1 MIELSEDFQGWPIYG
16 LTLREV
22 LKELGFE
29 SKDGLFSISDNS
41 EILDAYPRLLEDDG
55 MGYGVDEQFL
65 TVGDDYVYDTE
76 IDTLR
81 RNYKLL
87 AEGELI
93 PDVESYEK
101 VPVTVRCFNIFREKP
116 TNDKY
121 IKCLNEFLKKDKGK
135 EKEAE

>member
-1 MIELSEDFQGWPIYG
+1 MIELREDFQGWPIYG

-29 SKDGLFSISDNS
+29 TKDGLFSISDDS

-76 IDTLR
+76 IDTLK
-81 RNYKLL
+81 RNYKPL

-93 PDVESYEK
+93 PDIESYEK
-101 VPVTVRCFNIFREKP
+101 VPVSVKCFNVFRENP
-116 TNDKY
+116 TRDRYVNH
-121 IKCLNEFLKKDKGK
+121 LNESLNNSNKK
-135 EKEAE
+135 ESEN